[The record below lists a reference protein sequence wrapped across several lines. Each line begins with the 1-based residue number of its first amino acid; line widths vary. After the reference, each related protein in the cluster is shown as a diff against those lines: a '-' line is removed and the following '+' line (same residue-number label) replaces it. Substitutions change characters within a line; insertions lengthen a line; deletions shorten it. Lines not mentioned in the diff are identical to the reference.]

1 MLIAMI
7 VFKKFSNFAVMKHIL
22 LLLFMTCWLT
32 SVSVTMAAEKVVWV
46 AAGDLQDLFDEYE
59 LQYVKELTLKGT
71 INGSDIRVLR
81 DWASEYKT
89 LNLEDCRIV
98 AGGEPYF
105 ENYTTEN
112 DVIGSYMFADKEFK
126 QLVLPNTL
134 KKIGDYALSFCGEAI
149 DFPETLTWLGDHAF
163 THNQFTSLHIPA
175 TLEHI
180 GNGALNGNITLSDVT
195 IDEDNPNYI
204 LEDGYLYTRDHSRL
218 LAYFAPTSSRAE
230 TFAIAPETKTIDDKA
245 FNYHR
250 AYHLALNDRLEYIGD
265 EAFKYVLENI
275 APHQKSLVIPN
286 TVTHIGKGAFEKC
299 YIDEVIISDNV
310 ERLSDYC
317 FGDCFIQN
325 IHLPARLK
333 HIGYAAL
340 NNNTMRNLELPEGV
354 ETIEGRAFHGLSKK
368 SLVIPESVRR
378 IDPFAF
384 EFILVDTLDI
394 RPLLDSI
401 PSCAFYSS
409 QSLVKLIL
417 PPTIKRIGR
426 SAFYECYRLKD
437 CLLPDG
443 LEEIEAWA
451 LAGADNM
458 KEWHIPASVRK
469 IDWAA
474 FSVPNFSSH
483 TVYVYAKEP
492 PADTHLEAFADWTME
507 KSVLY
512 VPEGSLDVYQQTAP
526 WSYFGTILEFQPASI
541 GTPQWF
547 KEGSVIRSYDL
558 QGRPAA
564 NESHGIHIV
573 KTAKGARKV
582 IQ

>member
-1 MLIAMI
+1 
-7 VFKKFSNFAVMKHIL
+7 
-22 LLLFMTCWLT
+22 
-32 SVSVTMAAEKVVWV
+32 
-46 AAGDLQDLFDEYE
+46 
-59 LQYVKELTLKGT
+59 
-71 INGSDIRVLR
+71 
-81 DWASEYKT
+81 
-89 LNLEDCRIV
+89 
-98 AGGEPYF
+98 
-105 ENYTTEN
+105 
-112 DVIGSYMFADKEFK
+112 
-126 QLVLPNTL
+126 
-134 KKIGDYALSFCGEAI
+134 
-149 DFPETLTWLGDHAF
+149 
-163 THNQFTSLHIPA
+163 
-175 TLEHI
+175 
-180 GNGALNGNITLSDVT
+180 
-195 IDEDNPNYI
+195 
-204 LEDGYLYTRDHSRL
+204 
-218 LAYFAPTSSRAE
+218 
-230 TFAIAPETKTIDDKA
+230 
-245 FNYHR
+245 
-250 AYHLALNDRLEYIGD
+250 
-265 EAFKYVLENI
+265 
-275 APHQKSLVIPN
+275 
-286 TVTHIGKGAFEKC
+286 
-299 YIDEVIISDNV
+299 V

-483 TVYVYAKEP
+483 TVYMYAGQP
-492 PADTHLEAFADWTME
+492 PADTHLRAFAYWTME
-507 KSVLY
+507 KSVLC
-512 VPEGSLDVYQQTAP
+512 VPTGCADNYRHRAP
-526 WSYFGTILEFQPASI
+526 WSNFGTIREFDATAVRPLQRTAEPA
-541 GTPQWF
+541 PARYF
-547 KEGSVIRSYDL
+547 DL
-558 QGRPAA
+558 QGRPVSPD
-564 NESHGIHIV
+564 SHGLRIV
-573 KTAKGARKV
+573 LTPDGPKKV
-582 IQ
+582 I

>member
-1 MLIAMI
+1 
-7 VFKKFSNFAVMKHIL
+7 MKHIL
-22 LLLFMTCWLT
+22 LLLIMTCWLP

-59 LQYVKELTLKGT
+59 LQYVKELTLKGS
-71 INGSDIRVLR
+71 INGSDIKVLR

-98 AGGEPYF
+98 SGGEPYY

-126 QLVLPNTL
+126 KLVLPNTL

-195 IDEDNPNYI
+195 IDEDHPNYV

-230 TFAIAPETKTIDDKA
+230 TFTIAPETKTIDDMA

-250 AYHLALNDRLEYIGD
+250 TYNITLNDILERIGAEAFCYALN
-265 EAFKYVLENI
+265 NI
-275 APHQKSLVIPN
+275 APHQKKLVIPN
-286 TVTHIGKGAFEKC
+286 SVTYIGESAFAYC
-299 YIDEVIISDNV
+299 YIDQVIISDNV
-310 ERLSDYC
+310 EHLSNYC
-317 FGDCFIQN
+317 FSECFIDD

-340 NNNTMRNLELPEGV
+340 NNNTLRNLELPNSL
-354 ETIEGRAFHGLSKK
+354 ETIEGRAFYGLTKK
-368 SLVIPESVRR
+368 RLKIPESVRR

-394 RPLLDSI
+394 RPRLDSI
-401 PSCAFYSS
+401 PRAAFYSS

-426 SAFYECYRLKD
+426 SAFYECYRLKE
-437 CLLPDG
+437 CQLPEG

-469 IDWAA
+469 IEWAA

-483 TVYVYAKEP
+483 TVYMYAEEP

-512 VPEGSLDVYQQTAP
+512 VPEGSLEVYRQTAP
-526 WSYFGTILEFQPASI
+526 WSYFGTILEFQPTSI
-541 GTPQWF
+541 NTPQRPF
-547 KEGSVIRSYDL
+547 EDMDVRYYDL
-558 QGRPAA
+558 QGRPTAPEA
-564 NESHGIHIV
+564 HGVCIMR
-573 KTAKGARKV
+573 TPDGTRKV
-582 IQ
+582 IR